1 MCAHIHQ
8 ECAFLRPFHSMETL
22 EEALQEVE
30 NIPAYLPNCMQL
42 KDFVL
47 KAKDWLQE
55 AEALQVKHLNLL
67 FVTLNPFLYL

>member
-1 MCAHIHQ
+1 
-8 ECAFLRPFHSMETL
+8 METM
-22 EEALQEVE
+22 EDALQEVE

-55 AEALQVKHLNLL
+55 AEALQVKHWNLIF
-67 FVTLNPFLYL
+67 FVMLNPF

>member
-1 MCAHIHQ
+1 
-8 ECAFLRPFHSMETL
+8 METL

-42 KDFVL
+42 KDVVL

-55 AEALQVKHLNLL
+55 VEALQVKKHLNL
-67 FVTLNPFLYL
+67 FVPIIMHLAFMVLVQDVNMLTCASL